1 MKIAF
6 CYFLLVTILC
16 SLDSQAEFVL
26 KEIPSAGHIIKAK
39 QDKTSCSYNFN
50 DKTFI
55 SIEHD
60 EGTMVNMGEDTND
73 VYWTDPLKEIL
84 TLWFNENKIHKLR
97 ITIHL
102 SGTAGVMRSRR
113 AFGGEAILG
122 QVGNPLIYGVPG
134 LYDVE
139 NDALLEWRCDGWKW
153 EDKRMKVNENGDLTA
168 TFSATISNCFMNFV
182 FRPHFYSDH
191 LGFSGHEPWM
201 RRMNSKSMNGWCS
214 WAAYHNDIDMN
225 ILTKTANFITNNF
238 LPYGMNFMQADNG
251 YMANRPG
258 ISLGRRS
265 YAERWMASSKK
276 FPGGPAGIAKMMNE
290 RGLEPGIWVRPDFF
304 SYNIGQFDRDVLCRR
319 PNGKQTQSD
328 WFENIPDMSD
338 YTITNYFV
346 PLFAAFKDAGFKY
359 VKVDGLRHI
368 FLEGLNTAYEPKE
381 ARRRFRNFAL
391 AARLASGDDV
401 YLMGCW
407 GLMPELAGTFDA
419 CRISFD
425 CVRGWKAFH
434 RQLFYFAEFFSTQ
447 RIVFLNDPDHIVMH
461 ENADWARSRLSN
473 ISLGGG
479 LLTYSDKNSEMT
491 PELINILQRGLPS
504 LETRTAECG
513 EMHYNHPTGYMCGN
527 KFNTDVITAENADKQ
542 LGPSIEPNVNSPFS
556 TLWAIHIEKP
566 YEIWCVAQRTAIWSL
581 KEDETPLEKLGL
593 DPSLTYLAYDF
604 WKQKYLGEV
613 RNKLHWEPLTFGHT
627 TVVAL
632 REKLDR
638 PQLIGSTRHVS
649 MDAESVLDINW
660 KEHSLKLKL
669 RCVPNVE
676 EIYSFHVPSN
686 YKFSEAICSDGVAKN
701 LELPEESTE
710 ILKISVKANA
720 KNVILGLNFVKN
732 D

>member
-1 MKIAF
+1 MKNAF
-6 CYFLLVTILC
+6 LSFFLIILFGSC
-16 SLDSQAEFVL
+16 NSWGEFVL
-26 KEIPSAGHIIKAK
+26 RETSSAGHIIKAS
-39 QDKTSCSYNFN
+39 QNKTSCSYNFN
-50 DKTFI
+50 DRTFI
-55 SIEHD
+55 TIEHD

-84 TLWFNENKIHKLR
+84 TLWFNEDKIHKLR

-102 SGTAGVMRSRR
+102 TGSAGVMRSRR

-134 LYDVE
+134 LYDME
-139 NDALLEWRCDGWKW
+139 DDALLEWRCDGWKW
-153 EDKRMKVNENGDLTA
+153 EDKRMKRDENGNLTA
-168 TFSATISNCFMNFV
+168 TFSATVSNCFMNFI
-182 FRPHFYSDH
+182 FRPHFYKDH
-191 LGFSGHEPWM
+191 MGFSNHEPWI

-214 WAAYHNDIDMN
+214 WAAYFDKIDMKN
-225 ILTKTANFITNNF
+225 LTQTANFITNHF

-251 YMANRPG
+251 FKAGNPG
-258 ISLGRRS
+258 IISGGRS
-265 YAERWMASSKK
+265 YAEKWMKASKK
-276 FPGGPAGIAKMMNE
+276 FPEGPAGIAKMMKE

-304 SYNIGQFDRDVLCRR
+304 EYRIGQYDRDVLCRR
-319 PNGKQTQSD
+319 PNGNQTRST
-328 WFENIPDMSD
+328 WLENIPDMSD

-346 PLFAAFKDAGFKY
+346 PLFEAFKDAGFKY
-359 VKVDGLRHI
+359 IKVDGLRHL

-391 AARLASGDDV
+391 ATRLACGDDV

-407 GLMPELAGTFDA
+407 GIMPDLAGSYDA

-425 CVRGWKAFH
+425 CIRRWSSFH

-461 ENADWARSRLSN
+461 ENADWSRSRLSN

-491 PELINILQRGLPS
+491 PELINILQRGLPA

-513 EMHYNHPTGYMCGN
+513 EMHFNHPTGYLYGN
-527 KFNTDVITAENADKQ
+527 KFNTKVITAENADKQ

-581 KEDETPLEKLGL
+581 KEDDTPLEKLGL

-613 RNKLHWEPLTFGHT
+613 KGKLHWETLNFGHT
-627 TVVAL
+627 TVIAL

-638 PQLIGSTRHVS
+638 PQLVGSTRHVS
-649 MDAESVLDINW
+649 MDAESVEDIKW
-660 KEHSLKLKL
+660 KSPTLKLKL
-669 RCVPNVE
+669 KCVPNTE
-676 EIYSFHVPSN
+676 EIYTFRAPSN
-686 YKFSEAICSDGVAKN
+686 YKFAEVACSNGSAKKLDSSNESSEIVKIAVKAKAKN
-701 LELPEESTE
+701 IVLD
-710 ILKISVKANA
+710 LKFAN
-720 KNVILGLNFVKN
+720 